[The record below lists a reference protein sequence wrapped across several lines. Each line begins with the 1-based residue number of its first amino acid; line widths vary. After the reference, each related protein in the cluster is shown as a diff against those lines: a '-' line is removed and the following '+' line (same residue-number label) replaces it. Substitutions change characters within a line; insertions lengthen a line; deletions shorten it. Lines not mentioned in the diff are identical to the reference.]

1 MKNTFDITKIPQEQ
15 LVAFY
20 GLPFGAAASDGSVDK
35 EELLVIFENLDLEP
49 LNEKNKKKVYNF
61 IVNPPD
67 YDECLKTIAKGSEEL
82 KYAVVVGV
90 AETIFVDD
98 VIEPEEEEFLDKV
111 CYQLDVTKSQKEAIL
126 NFVKEGRR
134 IQREGLDNN
143 AAEKAMK
150 SAASGL
156 TAVGVPIVAVYFSGT
171 VIGLSAAG
179 VTSGLAALGLGLGM
193 VPGIGIAVLVGTGIF
208 LGVRALLGDSKATK
222 EKKVKEIRE
231 RKLQL
236 VIKNLQEAVN
246 QIIDRIKELEVQAQT
261 AEANQE
267 AINTLKNRL
276 TALQRALK
284 AKKQFV

>member
-1 MKNTFDITKIPQEQ
+1 MKDTFDITKIPQKQ

-20 GLPFGAAASDGSVDK
+20 GLPFAASASDGSIDK
-35 EELLVIFENLDLEP
+35 EELLVIFENMDLEP
-49 LNEKNKKKVYNF
+49 LNEENKKKVYNF
-61 IVNPPD
+61 IVSPPD
-67 YDECLKTIAKGSEEL
+67 YDECLKTISVGSEEL

-90 AETIFVDD
+90 AETILADD
-98 VIEPEEEEFLDKV
+98 VIEPEEKEFLDKV

-134 IQREGLDNN
+134 IQREGLDDNT
-143 AAEKAMK
+143 AEKVMK
-150 SAASGL
+150 SAAGGL
-156 TAVGVPIVAVYFSGT
+156 TAVGVPIAAVYFSGT

-208 LGVRALLGDSKATK
+208 LGVKALLGDSKATK

-246 QIIDRIKELEVQAQT
+246 QIIERIKELEVQAQT

-267 AINTLKNRL
+267 AINTLKSRM